1 MELCLNENWEV
12 GTNRSYDR
20 VVQVPGLAGDPKKV
34 NEATLWYKKEI
45 NLPEGEWSHATL
57 ILNGARFCPAV
68 YINGEKVSE
77 SPGGMTVTTHPLD
90 SKDVIPGNRIVLEI
104 ALKSLKDVDPQDAS
118 KIPSASLWRSN
129 ISSCL
134 WDSVMLRLHGSSC
147 ITRLIPFPDLKNDR
161 ISVYWEIENLSF
173 SNKLLHID
181 IQVLY
186 QDGTILIYTQAED
199 INYKGKACIHLN
211 KGCELWS
218 SENPSCYRLKAI
230 LRNKDRELDSH
241 EITLGIKEFRTE
253 GRKFVLNDKPVTWRG
268 GTVVWHRWLRDP
280 EARELAFNTEWFEK
294 NIILRLK
301 DHGANGI
308 RFHLG
313 TPPEAFL
320 DLCDKHG
327 MMVQVEWSFFHGIKA
342 SKESIIQQWRNWL
355 DLCMRHP
362 SVCIVQGWNETEG
375 EEVKKGFSALDALTL
390 EYPPLVIAHRDTLH
404 IHRYW
409 WSLSENL
416 GLYYDS
422 ASQFDKPA
430 MIDEFGGNYLDGEG
444 NPGGYPKLRESF
456 LRFLGRDH
464 TKELRLQLHCEST
477 TQIAEYWRRIRIAGF
492 SPFCILGSPEDGNH
506 HFLGKLEEAN
516 PKEVWTGLTAAYS
529 PRSCSLEVWDRN
541 YGPGEKVT
549 LPLYFFNDTDDVASL
564 IATVNIVLEKNHSS
578 ILTEKKV
585 RCKVSAHSTEKRE
598 VTLQLPVTEGEW
610 RFQAILNNP
619 LKTVLYP
626 VISSWRFRTMKIK
639 IPVILQG
646 IKIAVPEWEKE
657 LVDFL
662 KEINLSVCEAEHSE
676 ARILVTSAAKWVKLS
691 RNSHVKYLLKKA
703 IRRGCSVVILDIGHM
718 DLGQEYPMMNDDL
731 NPLQGSKSVEYPE
744 ILEIDLFYGIKIL
757 FRELA
762 ESESCIHPSE
772 SDNSL
777 WENLDKQATWLWNG
791 LRGGLIVPAR
801 DMEVTGLG
809 SSAFI
814 SLWASRGADVASIKG
829 NSYFA
834 YELAGFYAFSKE
846 KDGENELRAK
856 VKLLVEDAPALQLAI
871 DADAPIKV
879 FDLVNLYKQSTKGQ
893 VESLIPLASC
903 GKNLTRTAVT
913 QINFGK
919 GKGKLIISQVITNGR
934 LVRGYGRK
942 GLYGI
947 CPDPAAA
954 QFVLNM
960 LKKCAAE

>member
-1 MELCLNENWEV
+1 MKLCLDGSWEA

-20 VVQVPGLAGDPKKV
+20 VVQVPGLASDPGRI
-34 NEATLWYKKEI
+34 NQATLWYKKEI
-45 NLPEGEWSHATL
+45 NLPPGKWSHATL
-57 ILNGARFCPAV
+57 ILNGARFCPSI
-68 YINGEKVSE
+68 YIEGEKVSE
-77 SPGGMTVTTHPLD
+77 SSGGMTVTTHLLG
-90 SKDVIPGNRIVLEI
+90 SKDVVPGNRIILEI

-134 WDSVMLRLHGSSC
+134 WDNVILRLHRSSR
-147 ITRLIPFPDLKNDR
+147 ITRLIPFPDLKKNR
-161 ISVYWEIENLSF
+161 ISVYWEIENLLPANESLDI
-173 SNKLLHID
+173 N
-181 IQVLY
+181 IQVIN
-186 QDGTILIYTQAED
+186 QDGTALAYTEVED
-199 INYKGKACIHLN
+199 IDGKGKAYVYLD
-211 KGCELWS
+211 KTYKLWS
-218 SENPSCYRLKAI
+218 PENPSCYRLKAV
-230 LRNKDRELDSH
+230 LRNKDEELDSC
-241 EITLGIKEFRTE
+241 EMTLGLKEFRTE
-253 GRKFVLNDKPVTWRG
+253 GRNFVLNDKPVSWRG
-268 GTVVWHRWLRDP
+268 GTVVWHRWLRDS
-280 EARELAFNTEWFEK
+280 EARELAFNAEWFKK

-301 DHGANGI
+301 DHGANAI

-320 DLCDKHG
+320 NFCDKHG
-327 MMVQVEWSFFHGIKA
+327 MMVQIEWSFFHGIKA
-342 SKESIIQQWRNWL
+342 SKKSIIQQWRNWL
-355 DLCMRHP
+355 NLCMKHP
-362 SVCIVQGWNETEG
+362 SICIIQGWNETEG
-375 EEVKKGFSALDALTL
+375 EEIKKGFSALDALAP

-404 IHRYW
+404 LHRYW

-422 ASQFDKPA
+422 ACQFDQPT
-430 MIDEFGGNYLDGEG
+430 IVDEFGGNYLDGEG
-444 NPGGYPKLRESF
+444 NPGGYPQLRESF

-464 TKELRLQLHCEST
+464 TKNLRLQLHCEST
-477 TQIAEYWRRIRIAGF
+477 TQIAEYWRRMGVAGF

-516 PKEVWTGLTAAYS
+516 PKEVWAGLTAAYS

-541 YGPGEKVT
+541 YVPGERVT
-549 LPLYFFNDTDDVASL
+549 LPLCFFNDTNNAASL

-585 RCKVSAHSTEKRE
+585 RGEVSAYSTEKRE
-598 VTLQLPVTEGEW
+598 IRVQLPVKEGEW

-619 LKTVLYP
+619 SKTVFHP

-639 IPVILQG
+639 VPAILQG
-646 IKIAVPEWEKE
+646 IEIAVPEWEKE

-662 KEINLSVCEAEHSE
+662 EENNLGVGEVEHPEAK
-676 ARILVTSAAKWVKLS
+676 ILVTSAATWTKLS

-703 IRRGCSVVILDIGHM
+703 IGRGCSVVMLDIGPM
-718 DLGQEYPMMNDDL
+718 DLGQEYLTMNDDL
-731 NPLQGSKSVEYPE
+731 SCLPGSKSVKNPE
-744 ILEIDLFYGIKIL
+744 TLEIDLFYGIKIL
-757 FRELA
+757 FHKLA
-762 ESESCIHPSE
+762 EAESCIHPSE

-777 WENLDKQATWLWNG
+777 WENLDQQATWLWNG

-809 SSAFI
+809 PSAFV
-814 SLWASRGADVASIKG
+814 SLWRSRGADVALIKG

-834 YELAGFYAFSKE
+834 CELAGFYAFSKE
-846 KDGENELRAK
+846 KNAENELRAK

-871 DADAPIKV
+871 DSDAPIKV
-879 FDLVNLYKQSTKGQ
+879 FDLVNLYKQSKKGQ
-893 VESLIPLASC
+893 IKNLIPLASC
-903 GKNLTRTAVT
+903 EKNLTRTPVT

-919 GKGKLIISQVITNGR
+919 GKGKLILSQLITNGR
-934 LVRGYGRK
+934 LAKGYGRK

-947 CPDPAAA
+947 RPDPAAA